1 MVNSEECEI
10 YFMVEKALTS
20 VFSFKKKNQ
29 FVTGIFKCHLGM
41 MKSLDSENIVE

>member
-20 VFSFKKKNQ
+20 VFSFKKKSVCNW
-29 FVTGIFKCHLGM
+29 HLQM
-41 MKSLDSENIVE
+41 PPRYDEKFR